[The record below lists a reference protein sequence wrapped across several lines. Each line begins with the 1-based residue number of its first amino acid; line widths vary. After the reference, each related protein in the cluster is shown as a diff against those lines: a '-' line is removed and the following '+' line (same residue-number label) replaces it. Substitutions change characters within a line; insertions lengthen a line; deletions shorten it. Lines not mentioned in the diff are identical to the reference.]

1 MKYRKS
7 EAKAYAREHMKGL
20 WGASLTPF
28 TPDLRV
34 DEADLRANLR
44 HWLHDLNLGGIFVSG
59 KQGEFFSLSLAE
71 RKRTFEIAVEE
82 ARGTRGTIMSCWD
95 MNLQT
100 TLELMQYAEA
110 VGADWVIVQS
120 PILYFGAHTDETV
133 VEYFRY
139 LAERVDIG
147 IALWNNPDHGYAM
160 SPHLCARLADL
171 PNIVAIKDSV
181 PREQY
186 AELTRL
192 AGDRILVSNPSEEEW
207 FDNVVELGW
216 QVYLAS
222 PPAFVMQ
229 TREDRRFQQYTELA
243 LQGEM
248 ARARAVRDS
257 LEPVRRALKASR
269 PAGKQQAQ
277 LKYWQELLG
286 QVGGPVRPPLL
297 QLSAEE
303 KARIRH
309 AFEACGLGRTAAP
322 AGETWFPAPAA
333 R

>member
-1 MKYRKS
+1 MNYRKS
-7 EAKAYAREHMKGL
+7 EAKEYARERMRGL

-28 TPDLRV
+28 RPDLQI
-34 DEADLRANLR
+34 DEAALRANLR
-44 HWLHDLNLGGIFVSG
+44 HWIDDLKIGGIFVSG

-71 RKRTFEIAVEE
+71 RKRTFEIAVDV

-100 TLELMQYAEA
+100 TLELMRHAEA

-133 VEYFRY
+133 YEYFRY
-139 LAERVDIG
+139 LAERVEIG
-147 IALWNNPDHGYAM
+147 IALWNNPDHGYIM
-160 SPHLCARLADL
+160 SPQLCARLADL

-207 FDNVVELGW
+207 LDNVVELGW

-222 PPAFVMQ
+222 PPAFLMQ
-229 TREDRRFQQYTELA
+229 TRADRRFQEYTDLA
-243 LQGEM
+243 LRGEV
-248 ARARAVRDS
+248 ARARAIRDS

-297 QLSAEE
+297 QLTAEE
-303 KARIRH
+303 KARVRE
-309 AFEACGLGRTAAP
+309 AFETCGLGRAAAP
-322 AGETWFPAPAA
+322 GSEARFPAPAA

>member
-1 MKYRKS
+1 MNYRKS
-7 EAKAYAREHMKGL
+7 EAKEYARERMRGL

-28 TPDLRV
+28 RPDLQI
-34 DEADLRANLR
+34 DEAALRANLR
-44 HWLHDLNLGGIFVSG
+44 HWIDDLKIGGIFVSG

-82 ARGTRGTIMSCWD
+82 ARGTCGTIMSCWD

-120 PILYFGAHTDETV
+120 PILYFGGHTDETV
-133 VEYFRY
+133 TGYFRY
-139 LAERVDIG
+139 LSERVNIG
-147 IALWNNPDHGYAM
+147 IALWNNPDHGYTM
-160 SPHLCARLADL
+160 SPQLCSRLADL
-171 PNIVAIKDSV
+171 PNVVAIKNSV
-181 PREQY
+181 PRDQY

-192 AGDRILVSNPSEEEW
+192 AAGRILVSNPSEEEW

-222 PPAFVMQ
+222 PPAFLMQ
-229 TREDRRFQQYTELA
+229 TRADHRLQEYTDLA
-243 LQGEM
+243 MRGQV
-248 ARARAVRDS
+248 ARAREIRDS
-257 LEPVRRALKASR
+257 LEPARRALRASR

-297 QLSAEE
+297 QLTAEE
-303 KARIRH
+303 KAQIRQ
-309 AFEACGLGRTAAP
+309 AFEACGLGCPAAP
-322 AGETWFPAPAA
+322 AGETRFPAPAA

>member
-1 MKYRKS
+1 MNYRKS
-7 EAKAYAREHMKGL
+7 EAKEYAREHMWGL

-28 TPDLRV
+28 TPDLRI
-34 DEADLRANLR
+34 DEAGLRANLR
-44 HWLHDLNLGGIFVSG
+44 HWTDDLKLGGIFMAG

-82 ARGTRGTIMSCWD
+82 ARGTCGTIMSCWD

-100 TLELMQYAEA
+100 TLELMRYAEA

-133 VEYFRY
+133 YEYFKY
-139 LAERVDIG
+139 LSERVNIG
-147 IALWNNPDHGYAM
+147 IALWNNPDHGYTM

-171 PNIVAIKDSV
+171 SNLVAIKNSV
-181 PREQY
+181 PRDQY

-207 FDNVVELGW
+207 FENLVELGW
-216 QVYLAS
+216 RVYLAS
-222 PPAFVMQ
+222 PPAFLMQ
-229 TREDRRFQQYTELA
+229 TREDRRFQQYTDLA
-243 LQGEM
+243 VRGEV
-248 ARARAVRDS
+248 ARAREIRDS
-257 LEPVRRALKASR
+257 LEPVRRALKESR

-297 QLSAEE
+297 QLSEEE
-303 KARIRH
+303 KARIRQ
-309 AFEACGLGRTAAP
+309 AFEGCGLGRP
-322 AGETWFPAPAA
+322 ATSASETKLPATSA